1 MKHDLNVILSM
12 VNQNIPSS
20 KFPKL
25 HRKMFFGVVKS
36 SVFTKC
42 KQKCT
47 VFMNLASVFISLP
60 DFKSENTPSIFKTI
74 IVTFKIASDSKILG
88 KMLTMLQVET
98 RKFFLSWKLDLLI
111 KKACNKH
118 NTIFFISLTAK
129 FVLVSLKNLRCCS
142 C

>member
-1 MKHDLNVILSM
+1 MKHDLNVILSV
-12 VNQNIPSS
+12 VNQNIPLS

-25 HRKMFFGVVKS
+25 HRKMFFCVVKS

-47 VFMNLASVFISLP
+47 VFMNLADVFISLP

-98 RKFFLSWKLDLLI
+98 KKFFLS
-111 KKACNKH
+111 
-118 NTIFFISLTAK
+118 
-129 FVLVSLKNLRCCS
+129 
-142 C
+142 